1 MLYTNTTAAEI
12 KKISAGTTGFG
23 LTGHMFGK
31 RCFKLR
37 FNPITAER
45 IMHYMHGYKSCFLI
59 YRTKKNMIL
68 MAAIEPV
75 SSPFWPALEEA
86 IGMSKADIKYYMNQL
101 KSADIQADFDKIIPE
116 APEMPWVDE
125 LPF

>member
-1 MLYTNTTAAEI
+1 
-12 KKISAGTTGFG
+12 
-23 LTGHMFGK
+23 
-31 RCFKLR
+31 
-37 FNPITAER
+37 
-45 IMHYMHGYKSCFLI
+45 
-59 YRTKKNMIL
+59 MIL

-75 SSPFWPALEEA
+75 SSPFWPALETA

-116 APEMPWVDE
+116 VPEMPWVDE